1 MTPSPTPVATTATT
15 ATVATTA
22 STAPAT
28 GTSVPVGVPVPGS
41 PTQQSFQLGSGG
53 TAIVDTANG
62 TLRIVSVTPAPGWIV
77 ERAEQDDQTS
87 IEIRLESG
95 SGEVRFEASLVR
107 GVIVVS
113 FRADDDATGTTAVTT
128 PGSGSTSSTVGGDDD
143 NSGPGGGDD
152 DNSGPGGG
160 GDDGDDNSG
169 PGGGGDDGSSGSGS
183 SGSGS
188 SGSGSG

>member
-1 MTPSPTPVATTATT
+1 V
-15 ATVATTA
+15 
-22 STAPAT
+22 
-28 GTSVPVGVPVPGS
+28 
-41 PTQQSFQLGSGG
+41 
-53 TAIVDTANG
+53 
-62 TLRIVSVTPAPGWIV
+62 LRIVSVTPSPGWIV

-113 FRADDDATGTTAVTT
+113 FRADDDHDTSSTAVTT
-128 PGSGSTSSTVGGDDD
+128 PGTGSTSSTVDG

-160 GDDGDDNSG
+160 GDDD
-169 PGGGGDDGSSGSGS
+169 SSGSGS

-188 SGSGSG
+188 DSSGSGSGSSGSGSGSGSSGSGSG

>member
-1 MTPSPTPVATTATT
+1 MATTWHDA
-15 ATVATTA
+15 AGHW
-22 STAPAT
+22 P
-28 GTSVPVGVPVPGS
+28 SVPVGVPVPGS

-62 TLRIVSVTPAPGWIV
+62 QFRIVTVTPAPGWIID
-77 ERAEQDDQTS
+77 RAEQDDPTS

-113 FRADDDATGTTAVTT
+113 FRADDDATRHHDGEHGLHAEHDARDRVRRARRC
-128 PGSGSTSSTVGGDDD
+128 DDD

-152 DNSGPGGG
+152 DNSG
-160 GDDGDDNSG
+160 
-169 PGGGGDDGSSGSGS
+169 SGS

-188 SGSGSG
+188 SGERQ